1 MTRHPHVTLARGRV
15 TPDGRRRCCW
25 CGEPVGARRRD
36 WCSDNCVQRY
46 QIASGDQGAARR
58 WLWRVDQG
66 VCQLCLVD
74 TVRPCEVVINVHTG
88 EPLDRAYWWPSGQW
102 EADHTIPIVEGGD
115 LTPENLRTLC
125 VGCHRGETAKLRRRM
140 ADRRREA
147 AA

>member
-1 MTRHPHVTLARGRV
+1 MPAGPASRTQRT
-15 TPDGRRRCCW
+15 
-25 CGEPVGARRRD
+25 
-36 WCSDNCVQRY
+36 DNGGMKAPPRLQ
-46 QIASGDQGAARR
+46 S
-58 WLWRVDQG
+58 
-66 VCQLCLVD
+66 LVD
-74 TVRPCEVVINVHTG
+74 EGLIDTVVRFHFRDDDTALDDDLMDTG